1 MLTAHSAKETERH
14 QKEIQKLYKD
24 VTTGGLRNRTAGRD
38 AFDMSDSEDEA
49 EMRRRKYQRER
60 QRMSKAILSDER
72 IGKLGELFL
81 HFYINE
87 TCANVFPAQNAKRQ
101 AFVNTMI
108 DTYDD
113 AEYNFLNEPEQP
125 IQDSQ
130 SQSQSDE
137 VVQTEAMDEDEVA
150 VPDSQA
156 SQPSDNPLKRK
167 SPTLDS
173 QEKEN
178 RPPANQRRTAAPP
191 LSDNPFKKAR
201 TLPEI
206 QHQLSEL
213 LEDSRVVVPDSQYM
227 SDDDDDDDAAPVVH
241 KSHSTSTII
250 DRLSLSRSST
260 TLSESTST
268 TTTTTTTN
276 IAGQTMA
283 FHTASSTTPG
293 FRVPSLVRRATSNFS
308 TVSERSASHSG
319 ASAAS
324 LEASS
329 GVRRGGTGKSNIH
342 AQAREAER
350 RAVLEKAEGKRKEV
364 LKKKVGR
371 ARGVKSVLG
380 GLDGGFE

>member
-1 MLTAHSAKETERH
+1 
-14 QKEIQKLYKD
+14 
-24 VTTGGLRNRTAGRD
+24 
-38 AFDMSDSEDEA
+38 
-49 EMRRRKYQRER
+49 
-60 QRMSKAILSDER
+60 
-72 IGKLGELFL
+72 
-81 HFYINE
+81 
-87 TCANVFPAQNAKRQ
+87 
-101 AFVNTMI
+101 MI

-130 SQSQSDE
+130 SQSQSQSQSDE
-137 VVQTEAMDEDEVA
+137 VAQTDAMDEDDVA

-227 SDDDDDDDAAPVVH
+227 SDDDDDDDTASVVH
-241 KSHSTSTII
+241 KPHSTSTII

-268 TTTTTTTN
+268 TTTTTN

-283 FHTASSTTPG
+283 FHTASSTTTPG

-324 LEASS
+324 LEASGS